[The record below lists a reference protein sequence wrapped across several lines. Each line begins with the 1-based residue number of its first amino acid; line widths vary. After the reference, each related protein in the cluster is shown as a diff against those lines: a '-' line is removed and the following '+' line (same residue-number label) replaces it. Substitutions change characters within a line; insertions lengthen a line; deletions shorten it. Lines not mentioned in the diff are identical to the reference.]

1 MSQARRGTLHNPAT
15 GEEVEVDLRY
25 PLETRR
31 AAQSLIE
38 TPEQW
43 LLRRIKGLFRL
54 SRRNDR
60 FHRR

>member
-15 GEEVEVDLRY
+15 GETVEVDLRY

-31 AAQSLIE
+31 AAQRLIE

-43 LLRRIKGLFRL
+43 LLRRIKGLFRSAL
-54 SRRNDR
+54 RSS
-60 FHRR
+60 